1 MRRTFIPGAAILTCL
16 AALPAAAQT
25 DAPVLSPMETAVACA
40 SPVSTDAPSPRALR
54 IIGTQDTTSRAL
66 FGPRDLLVI
75 DGGTNAGVQLG
86 QQFYVRR
93 ANRFGSPSDRR
104 WQGIRTLGWIRVV
117 AVSASTAIA
126 TIVHICDGMVQWDY
140 LEPFVAPVVPS
151 DADRDVSSGDP
162 DFGAL
167 GRVLAGIEDRH
178 SAGAGDF
185 VLIDRGTDQGV
196 TPGARYAVYRDIG
209 AAGMPLA
216 AIGEAVVLT
225 AGKTMALTRV
235 TRSRDAVMSG
245 DYVAPRK

>member
-1 MRRTFIPGAAILTCL
+1 MRRSFIPAAILTSL
-16 AALPAAAQT
+16 WTLPAAAQT
-25 DAPVLSPMETAVACA
+25 DAPVLSPMETAVGCA
-40 SPVSTDAPSPRALR
+40 APVSADAPSPQALR

-66 FGPRDLLVI
+66 YGPRDLLVI
-75 DGGTNAGVQLG
+75 DGGTKAGVQLG

-117 AVSASTAIA
+117 AVNDSTAIA
-126 TIVHICDGMVQWDY
+126 TIDHTCDGMVQWDY
-140 LEPFVAPVVPS
+140 LEPFVAPAVPA

-196 TPGARYAVYRDIG
+196 TPGARYAVYRDVG
-209 AAGMPLA
+209 AVGMPLA
-216 AIGEAVVLT
+216 AIGEAVVLN
-225 AGKTMALTRV
+225 AGKTMSLTRI
-235 TRSRDAVMSG
+235 TRSRDAVLSG
-245 DYVAPRK
+245 DYVAPRR